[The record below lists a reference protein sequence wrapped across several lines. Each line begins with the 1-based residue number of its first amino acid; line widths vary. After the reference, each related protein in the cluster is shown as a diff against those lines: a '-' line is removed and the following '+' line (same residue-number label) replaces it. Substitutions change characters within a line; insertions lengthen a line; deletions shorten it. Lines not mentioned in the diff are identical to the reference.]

1 MRNLKIYYRNV
12 HINIFLK
19 LEERSHNS
27 SNEQKDDKEI
37 IKTATLPRAC
47 IYEEYWK
54 DTKHV
59 KQLNQREILNP
70 GCQKYSKVSF

>member
-1 MRNLKIYYRNV
+1 MGNLKIYYRNV
-12 HINIFLK
+12 DINIFLK

-27 SNEQKDDKEI
+27 NNEQKRDDKDI
-37 IKTATLPRAC
+37 IKTATLPGAC

-59 KQLNQREILNP
+59 KQLNQREIINP
-70 GCQKYSKVSF
+70 ECQK